1 MSDLNWINFA
11 IALICVAAPVI
22 IFVSAMGALANQI
35 LSDEDEQ
42 V

>member
-11 IALICVAAPVI
+11 ISLSGVAAFVI

-35 LSDEDEQ
+35 FGDEDEQ